1 MPTSCNI
8 VLLVPSTSP
17 FAFASCQ
24 KAACNRCWDF
34 PLEKGKEG
42 FSNKEKY
49 DTNKNR
55 RLGWK
60 IKKKKK
66 VVQLRRVL
74 HEQISKSLANAN

>member
-17 FAFASCQ
+17 FASCQ

-34 PLEKGKEG
+34 PLQKGKEG

-60 IKKKKK
+60 IKKKK